1 MEANWL
7 LANMLFD
14 LEIWRPSGFSL
25 SFVFVVAAQS
35 GYGEN
40 EQITLQTAVPH
51 SSFPSWEWRQKK
63 NGLHVMW
70 STASNENNSW

>member
-25 SFVFVVAAQS
+25 SVVFVVAAQS
-35 GYGEN
+35 GIGEN
-40 EQITLQTAVPH
+40 EQITL
-51 SSFPSWEWRQKK
+51 
-63 NGLHVMW
+63 
-70 STASNENNSW
+70 